1 MLRVTKLTD
10 YGITMMTHL
19 AGIQDGTQV
28 TAPTISEEIGLPLP
42 TVRKILK
49 LLTRQGLLVSTRGVA
64 GGYCLARE
72 AEAISLLDMIAA
84 LEGPV
89 AVTECATGEDC
100 QCERELNCGLRENW
114 SVVNSLLQRTL
125 RGYNLA
131 QMRGTLPASPLLDFS
146 PQPRG

>member
-10 YGITMMTHL
+10 YGIAMMTHI
-19 AGIQDGTQV
+19 AGLESGTQV
-28 TAPTISEEIGLPLP
+28 TAPTISDATGLPLP

-49 LLTRQGLLVSTRGVA
+49 LLTRKGLLVSTRGVS

-72 AEAISLLDMIAA
+72 AETISLLDMVAA

-100 QCERELNCGLRENW
+100 NCERELNCGLRENW
-114 SVVNSLLQRTL
+114 SLVNNLVHRTL
-125 RGYNLA
+125 ESYSLA
-131 QMRGTLPASPLLDFS
+131 QMRGTLPASPLQDIS
-146 PQPRG
+146 PQTRG

>member
-1 MLRVTKLTD
+1 M
-10 YGITMMTHL
+10 
-19 AGIQDGTQV
+19 
-28 TAPTISEEIGLPLP
+28 PLP